1 MGQKVNPIAFRI
13 GFNKHW
19 SSQWFADKKSF
30 GDLLLEDNRLREY
43 IKKKFFHTGISQ
55 IEIFRRTPEKVRIK
69 IHTAR
74 PGLVVGRR
82 GAAIDSLREELRDL
96 INREVIIDISDIKTP
111 ELEAQLVAENI
122 AQQLVRRISF
132 RRAVKR
138 SIGDTMARGSQ
149 ILGEDRIGI
158 KVQVAGR
165 LGGREMCRTESYKK
179 GKIPLQTLRADI
191 DYGFAEAFTS
201 YGTIG
206 VKVWIYKGEKL
217 SFKED
222 KHYGDDAEKG

>member
-19 SSQWFADKKSF
+19 SSQWYANKKTF
-30 GDLLLEDNRLREY
+30 GDLLLEDNKLRDY
-43 IKKKFFHTGISQ
+43 IKKKFFHTGISR
-55 IEIFRRTPEKVRIK
+55 IDIFRRTPEKVRIK

-96 INREVIIDISDIKTP
+96 VGREVIIDITDIKTP

-138 SIGDTMARGSQ
+138 SIGDTMARGA
-149 ILGEDRIGI
+149 EGI
-158 KVQVAGR
+158 KVQVSGR
-165 LGGREMCRTESYKK
+165 LGGREMCRTETYKK

-201 YGTIG
+201 YGAIG
-206 VKVWIYKGEKL
+206 VKTWICKGEKL
-217 SFKED
+217 SFKEA
-222 KHYGDDAEKG
+222 KSYGDDAEKG